1 MAHRIRE
8 AWQDN
13 QGPFARPVEVDETYI
28 GGKEGNK
35 HWDKKRNA
43 GRGPAGKAAVL
54 GMRDCDTNKVVAA
67 PVGNKTKPVLQG
79 FVTSQADLD
88 ATIYTDEHSSYE
100 GLANHASV
108 KHSLGEYVR
117 GQAHTNGV
125 ESFWSMLKRGYYGTY
140 HRMSPPH
147 LQRYVTEFSG
157 RHNQRPHDTLEQMQ
171 AVVRGL
177 CGKNLPYKQLA
188 SSAPAQPEESCRPT

>member
-125 ESFWSMLKRGYYGTY
+125 ESFWSIYEVSDYLGCGSYGS
-140 HRMSPPH
+140 R
-147 LQRYVTEFSG
+147 
-157 RHNQRPHDTLEQMQ
+157 
-171 AVVRGL
+171 VV
-177 CGKNLPYKQLA
+177 
-188 SSAPAQPEESCRPT
+188 PEVECTS